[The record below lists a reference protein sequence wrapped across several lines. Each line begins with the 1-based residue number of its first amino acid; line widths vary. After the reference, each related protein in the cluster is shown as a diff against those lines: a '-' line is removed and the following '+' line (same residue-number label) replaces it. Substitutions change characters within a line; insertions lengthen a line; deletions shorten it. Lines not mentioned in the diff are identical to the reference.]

1 MTDTTEYR
9 KADHIRIVLEEDV
22 VGKGVTTGF
31 ERFFLEHCALPSVDL
46 DGVDLG
52 LVLWGKALRSPWLIS
67 SMTGGTEAAKQINL
81 HLAEVVQ
88 ALGIAMGLGSQRA
101 AIENV
106 DLAATY
112 QVRSVAPDILLFANL
127 GAVQLNYG
135 YGLEE
140 AKRAVEMI
148 EADAL
153 ILHLNP
159 LQEAVQPQG
168 DRQWSGLWSK
178 LEALVKA
185 LHVPIIIKEVGNG
198 ISRNLAR
205 RLEACGVAAID
216 VAGAGGTSWSEVE
229 AHRQTDPMAKQVA
242 HAFADWGL
250 PTALSLREVVRG
262 TAQIPIFASGGIR
275 SGIDGAKAIALGA
288 HLVGSAAPGLG
299 AAQIDAEE
307 VYKYYAASL
316 EELRI
321 AAFCCDAANL
331 AQLRQVP
338 LWERQSWQLV
348 SPPLNPA
355 FSSES

>member
-22 VGKGVTTGF
+22 LGKGVTTGF
-31 ERFFLEHCALPSVDL
+31 DRFFLEHCALPSVNL
-46 DGVDLG
+46 DAVDLS
-52 LVLWGKALRSPWLIS
+52 VHLWGKTLRSPWLIS
-67 SMTGGTEAAKQINL
+67 SMTGGTDAAKRINL
-81 HLAEVVQ
+81 NLAEVAQ
-88 ALGIAMGLGSQRA
+88 TLGIAMGLGSQRA
-101 AIENV
+101 AIENP

-127 GAVQLNYG
+127 GAIQLNYG
-135 YGLEE
+135 YGLDQ
-140 AKRAVEMI
+140 AKRAVDMI

-178 LEALVKA
+178 LEALVTA
-185 LHVPIIIKEVGNG
+185 LPVPVIVKEVGNG

-205 RLEACGVAAID
+205 RLESCGVAAID

-229 AHRQTDPMAKQVA
+229 AHRQTDPVAKQVA

-250 PTALSLREVVRG
+250 PTALSLREVVQG
-262 TAQIPIFASGGIR
+262 TGSIPIFASGGIR

-288 HLVGSAAPGLG
+288 SLVGSAAPGLD
-299 AAQIDAEE
+299 AAQINAEA
-307 VYKYYAASL
+307 VYHHYAARI

-321 AAFCCDAANL
+321 AAFCCDAATVK
-331 AQLRQVP
+331 QLRQVP
-338 LWERQSWQLV
+338 LWDRQTWQRIA
-348 SPPLNPA
+348 PLLDHPI
-355 FSSES
+355 

>member
-1 MTDTTEYR
+1 MISTSPMTDPTEHR

-22 VGKGVTTGF
+22 RGKGVTTGF
-31 ERFFLEHCALPSVDL
+31 ERLFLEHCALPSIDLDAVDL
-46 DGVDLG
+46 SLN
-52 LVLWGKALRSPWLIS
+52 LWGKSLRSPWLIS
-67 SMTGGTEAAKQINL
+67 SMTGGTEAARQINL
-81 HLAEVVQ
+81 HLAEVAQ

-101 AIENV
+101 AIENP

-135 YGLEE
+135 YGLDE

-168 DRQWSGLWSK
+168 DRHWSGLWPK

-185 LHVPIIIKEVGNG
+185 LPVPIIIKEVGNG

-229 AHRQTDPMAKQVA
+229 AHRQTDPVAKQVA

-250 PTALSLREVVRG
+250 PTALSLREVVQG
-262 TAQIPIFASGGIR
+262 THGIPIFASGGIR

-288 HLVGSAAPGLG
+288 CLVGSAAPGLG
-299 AAQIDAEE
+299 AAHIDVEQ
-307 VYKYYAASL
+307 VYQHYAARL

-331 AQLRQVP
+331 GQLRQVP
-338 LWERQSWQLV
+338 LWERQTWQRMTPMLM
-348 SPPLNPA
+348 P
-355 FSSES
+355 

>member
-1 MTDTTEYR
+1 MIDPTEYR

-31 ERFFLEHCALPSVDL
+31 EHFFLEHCALPSVNL
-46 DGVDLG
+46 DSVDLR
-52 LVLWGKALRSPWLIS
+52 VNLWGKSLRSPWLIS
-67 SMTGGTEAAKQINL
+67 SMTGGTAEARQINL
-81 HLAEVVQ
+81 NLAEVAQ
-88 ALGIAMGLGSQRA
+88 ALGIAMGIGSQRA
-101 AIENV
+101 AIENPA
-106 DLAATY
+106 LAVTY

-135 YGLEE
+135 YGLDE
-140 AKRAVEMI
+140 AKQAVEMI

-168 DRQWSGLWSK
+168 DRQWLGLWSK
-178 LEALVKA
+178 LEALVAA
-185 LHVPIIIKEVGNG
+185 LPVPVIIKEVGNG
-198 ISRNLAR
+198 INRTLAR

-229 AHRQTDPMAKQVA
+229 AHRQTDPVAKQVA
-242 HAFADWGL
+242 HAFVDWGL
-250 PTALSLREVVRG
+250 PTALSLREVVQG
-262 TAQIPIFASGGIR
+262 TSQIPVFASGGIR
-275 SGIDGAKAIALGA
+275 SGVDAAKAIALGA
-288 HLVGSAAPGLG
+288 SLVGSAAPGLG
-299 AAQIDAEE
+299 AAHVNVEA
-307 VYKYYAASL
+307 VYQHYAARL

-338 LWERQSWQLV
+338 VWERRSWQRPV
-348 SPPLNPA
+348 S
-355 FSSES
+355 S